1 MSNQPQPDQKLNFLV
16 DDYKLKVQYLKD
28 HFTRLW
34 TRFNYFLTLQS
45 ALFGATI
52 LSPEKYHWWVPIF
65 GALLCILWYIFGAQD
80 RYLVD
85 LYRKQIEHEV
95 IKIKARLQLEDYYF
109 IGQTEDIPGQS
120 EKVKKLDVK
129 MGLYQWRNKYFST
142 TKLAAL
148 FPLVLLAMWAV
159 IFLVL
164 VNKS

>member
-1 MSNQPQPDQKLNFLV
+1 MSNQPQPDQELNFLV
-16 DDYKLKVQYLKD
+16 DDYKSKVQYLKD
-28 HFTRLW
+28 HFMRLW

-52 LSPEKYHWWVPIF
+52 LSPERYHWWVPIF

-95 IKIKARLQLEDYYF
+95 IKIKARLQLDDYYF

-120 EKVKKLDVK
+120 ERVEDLDVK
-129 MGLYQWRNKYFST
+129 MGPYQWRNKYFST

-164 VNKS
+164 VDKS